1 MFSRNNNVQT
11 REGMKDTD
19 ACPANLQQWEWN
31 QDGDCEDI
39 SFQQSVSRLKCH
51 LAKYKFR

>member
-11 REGMKDTD
+11 REGMKDID